1 MVCLVTQFQSLL
13 LHSIEVCLL
22 PGCAG
27 AGPADGA
34 ERQWTIAGSGRMIK
48 RMRSA
53 PPPLSDLP
61 AKAFRQL
68 ACFALIFFHE
78 TVNWEVAW

>member
-13 LHSIEVCLL
+13 LHSIEKVCLP

-34 ERQWTIAGSGRMIK
+34 GSGRMIK
-48 RMRSA
+48 RMGSA
-53 PPPLSDLP
+53 PSPLSDLP

-78 TVNWEVAW
+78 TVYWEVAW